1 MRVAEMRSTVRHPSG
16 LAIDN
21 AMGDVW
27 RREYAREYDKAHNRP
42 HVMTKAEFRT
52 KLMNELNIGVRSTSG
67 V

>member
-1 MRVAEMRSTVRHPSG
+1 MRVREMRATTRRISG

-27 RREYAREYDKAHNRP
+27 RKEYAREHDKERNRP

-52 KLMNELNIGVRSTSG
+52 KMMNELNIG
-67 V
+67 

>member
-1 MRVAEMRSTVRHPSG
+1 MRVREMRATTRRISG

-27 RREYAREYDKAHNRP
+27 RKEYARECDKARNRP

-52 KLMNELNIGVRSTSG
+52 KLQHYLNGY
-67 V
+67 

>member
-27 RREYAREYDKAHNRP
+27 RKEYAREYDRMHVKP
-42 HVMTKAEFRT
+42 HVMTKVEFRT
-52 KLMNELNIGVRSTSG
+52 KLIK
-67 V
+67 

>member
-1 MRVAEMRSTVRHPSG
+1 MRVAETRSTSRRISG

-27 RREYAREYDKAHNRP
+27 RREYAREYDRMHAKP

-52 KLMNELNIGVRSTSG
+52 KLMKELK
-67 V
+67 

>member
-1 MRVAEMRSTVRHPSG
+1 MRATTRRISG

-27 RREYAREYDKAHNRP
+27 RKEYARKYDKARNRP

-52 KLMNELNIGVRSTSG
+52 KLIADLH
-67 V
+67 

>member
-1 MRVAEMRSTVRHPSG
+1 MRVAEMRATTRRISG

-27 RREYAREYDKAHNRP
+27 RREYAREYDRMHAKP

-52 KLMNELNIGVRSTSG
+52 KLMKEIK
-67 V
+67 

>member
-1 MRVAEMRSTVRHPSG
+1 MRVREMRSTTRRISG

-27 RREYAREYDKAHNRP
+27 RREYAREYDRMHAKP

-52 KLMNELNIGVRSTSG
+52 KLMKELK
-67 V
+67 

>member
-52 KLMNELNIGVRSTSG
+52 KLMNELNIG
-67 V
+67 

>member
-1 MRVAEMRSTVRHPSG
+1 MRVAETRSTSRHPSG

-52 KLMNELNIGVRSTSG
+52 KLMKELNIG
-67 V
+67 

>member
-1 MRVAEMRSTVRHPSG
+1 MRVREMRATTRRISG

-27 RREYAREYDKAHNRP
+27 RKEYAREYDRMHAKP

-52 KLMNELNIGVRSTSG
+52 KLMKEIK
-67 V
+67 

>member
-1 MRVAEMRSTVRHPSG
+1 MRLAEMRSTVRHLSG

-27 RREYAREYDKAHNRP
+27 RKEYAREYDKARNRP

-52 KLMNELNIGVRSTSG
+52 KLMKELK
-67 V
+67 

>member
-1 MRVAEMRSTVRHPSG
+1 MRVAEMRSTVRHPNG

-27 RREYAREYDKAHNRP
+27 RKEYARGYDKARNRP

-52 KLMNELNIGVRSTSG
+52 KLMNELNIG
-67 V
+67 